1 MPKFDICL
9 HVSGIVS
16 RTVEADTLEE
26 AKEIAED
33 SVYNSDWN
41 CIECPEVEVLDYEE
55 VEDEKRDTYYISR

>member
-16 RTVEADTLEE
+16 RTVEAPTLEE
-26 AKEIAED
+26 AENIARN

-41 CIECPEVEVLDYEE
+41 EMACQEVDVLDYEE
-55 VEDEKRDTYYISR
+55 VS